1 MNWRFSSAKSTKVCC
16 TGKFL
21 GLTPILPRTNIHSCA
36 IWSGPKKKLFRLLAA
51 VEISGGSTT
60 VRKLFL
66 LALTTFVSAIGFQP
80 LTHAQDFYKDK
91 TLTIVVGY
99 SPGGSFD
106 LYARVLARYIGRYL
120 PGNPTR
126 IVENMTGAGGLIA
139 ANYLYNR
146 VKPDSLTIGAWA
158 SPLVLQHIMGNEAA
172 QFDGRKFG
180 YLGIPS
186 PYDTVCTF
194 NQQSGITKMDDW
206 INAKRPQKISTIGP
220 GTSTSDIPKLL
231 KAALNLPMDVID
243 GYKGGADAR
252 LAVESGEVD
261 GYCGSWGTVETVWR
275 SAYES
280 KKIVPVL
287 QASLKSHPKYK
298 QIPLAIS
305 YAKTE
310 EARELLRVADNVHVV
325 QFPFSVPPGMAK
337 DRLELLQRA
346 FIRTLKDPEL
356 IAEAKKSQ
364 LDIDPVDGPTITKT
378 LTSLYDLKPATV
390 AQLKDILLPQKK

>member
-1 MNWRFSSAKSTKVCC
+1 MGHVRKLVLAVIA
-16 TGKFL
+16 
-21 GLTPILPRTNIHSCA
+21 ILA
-36 IWSGPKKKLFRLLAA
+36 LAA
-51 VEISGGSTT
+51 VP
-60 VRKLFL
+60 
-66 LALTTFVSAIGFQP
+66 SAQ
-80 LTHAQDFYKDK
+80 AQDLYKDK
-91 TLTIVVGY
+91 TLTVIVGY

-106 LYARVLARYIGRYL
+106 LYARVIARYIGRYL

-139 ANYLYNR
+139 ANHLYNR
-146 VKPDSLTIGAWA
+146 VKPDGLTIGAWA

-172 QFDGRKFG
+172 QFDGRRFG

-194 NQQSGITKMDDW
+194 NQQSGITKMEDW
-206 INAKRPQKISTIGP
+206 INAKRPQKISSIGP

-280 KKIVPVL
+280 KKIHPVL

-298 QIPLAIS
+298 QIPLAIN
-305 YAKTE
+305 YAKSE
-310 EARELLRVADNVHVV
+310 EARELLIVADNAHGA

-346 FIRTLKDPEL
+346 FVRTLKDPDL
-356 IAEAKKSQ
+356 IAEANRSQ
-364 LDIDPVDGPTITKT
+364 LDIEPVDGPTVAKT
-378 LTSLYDLKPATV
+378 LTSLYDLKPATI
-390 AQLKDILLPQKK
+390 AKLKDILLAKRK

>member
-1 MNWRFSSAKSTKVCC
+1 MKKPFGVLASAAFAVV
-16 TGKFL
+16 FV
-21 GLTPILPRTNIHSCA
+21 A
-36 IWSGPKKKLFRLLAA
+36 SGEL
-51 VEISGGSTT
+51 S
-60 VRKLFL
+60 VR
-66 LALTTFVSAIGFQP
+66 
-80 LTHAQDFYKDK
+80 AQEYKDK
-91 TLTIVVGY
+91 TLTIIVGY

-126 IVENMTGAGGLIA
+126 IVENMTGAGGIIA
-139 ANYLYNR
+139 ANHLYNR
-146 VKPDSLTIGAWA
+146 VKPDGLTIGAWA
-158 SPLVLQHIMGNEAA
+158 SPLVLQHVMGNEAA

-194 NQQSGITKMDDW
+194 NQQSGITKMEDW

-275 SAYES
+275 AAYAS

-287 QASLKSHPKYK
+287 QATLKSNPKYK
-298 QIPLAIS
+298 QIPLAIN

-310 EARELLRVADNVHVV
+310 EARELLTVADNVHGA
-325 QFPFSVPPGMAK
+325 QFPFSVPPGMEK
-337 DRLELLQRA
+337 GRLELLQRA
-346 FIRTLKDPEL
+346 FVQTFKDRDL
-356 IAEAKKSQ
+356 LAEAKKSE
-364 LDIDPVDGPTITKT
+364 LDVEPVDGPTIAKT
-378 LTSLYDLKPATV
+378 LSGLYNLKPATV
-390 AQLKDILLPQKK
+390 ARLKEILLPKKK

>member
-1 MNWRFSSAKSTKVCC
+1 IVLIVSSQA
-16 TGKFL
+16 
-21 GLTPILPRTNIHSCA
+21 PA
-36 IWSGPKKKLFRLLAA
+36 D
-51 VEISGGSTT
+51 
-60 VRKLFL
+60 
-66 LALTTFVSAIGFQP
+66 
-80 LTHAQDFYKDK
+80 AQEYKDK

-106 LYARVLARYIGRYL
+106 LYARVIARYIGRYL

-126 IVENMTGAGGLIA
+126 IVENMTGAGGIIA
-139 ANYLYNR
+139 ANHLYNR
-146 VKPDSLTIGAWA
+146 VKPDGLTIGAWA
-158 SPLVLQHIMGNEAA
+158 SPLVLQHVMGNEAA

-231 KAALNLPMDVID
+231 KAALNLPLDVID

-275 SAYES
+275 SAYAS

-287 QASLKSHPKYK
+287 QASLKSLPKYK

-310 EARELLRVADNVHVV
+310 EARELLTVADNVHGA
-325 QFPFSVPPGMAK
+325 QFPFSVPPGMEK
-337 DRLELLQRA
+337 SRLELLQRA
-346 FIRTLKDPEL
+346 FIQTLNDKEL
-356 IAEAKKSQ
+356 RAEAKKSE
-364 LDIDPVDGPTITKT
+364 LDIDPVNGPTIAKT
-378 LTSLYDLKPATV
+378 LTGLYDLKPATV
-390 AQLKDILLPQKK
+390 ARLKDILLPKKK

>member
-1 MNWRFSSAKSTKVCC
+1 MHQKVARLIFAISLIVSSQS
-16 TGKFL
+16 
-21 GLTPILPRTNIHSCA
+21 
-36 IWSGPKKKLFRLLAA
+36 A
-51 VEISGGSTT
+51 VN
-60 VRKLFL
+60 
-66 LALTTFVSAIGFQP
+66 
-80 LTHAQDFYKDK
+80 AQDYKDK
-91 TLTIVVGY
+91 TLTIIVGY

-126 IVENMTGAGGLIA
+126 IVENMTGAGGMIA
-139 ANYLYNR
+139 ANHLYNR
-146 VKPDSLTIGAWA
+146 VKPDGLTIGAWA

-172 QFDGRKFG
+172 QFDGRRFG

-186 PYDTVCTF
+186 EYDTVCTF
-194 NQQSGITKMDDW
+194 NQKSGITKMDDW
-206 INAKRPQKISTIGP
+206 VNAKRPQKISTIGP

-280 KKIVPVL
+280 KKIIPVL
-287 QASLKSHPKYK
+287 QATLKPNPKYN
-298 QIPLAIS
+298 QTPVAMNF
-305 YAKTE
+305 AKTE
-310 EARELLRVADNVHVV
+310 ESRELLKIADDVHGA

-337 DRLELLQRA
+337 DRLDLLQRA
-346 FIRTLKDPEL
+346 FLRSFKDPDL
-356 IAEAKKSQ
+356 VAEAKKAQ
-364 LDIDPVDGPTITKT
+364 LDIGPVDGPTVTKT
-378 LTSLYDLKPATV
+378 LTGLYDLKPATV
-390 AQLKDILLPQKK
+390 ARLKDILLPKKK